1 VSCAFSSCA
10 HCKGKAEAKIRDS
23 ETGLESQLIKVME
36 EEVPTFFNIMKELT
50 PLAISLQSRVVKKPR
65 LFPLHLVG
73 NEGCVIEPGQPAII
87 NSS

>member
-1 VSCAFSSCA
+1 
-10 HCKGKAEAKIRDS
+10 
-23 ETGLESQLIKVME
+23 ME